1 MGGVCLYPWGGS
13 VCLLSGGKD
22 AIRGLRMSFLFL
34 GCFADE
40 AFRPLALWSVASRA
54 LTPHP
59 LPSTL
64 TPNTRRPPAQS
75 VEAPSPP
82 PPPPAP
88 PAFHAA
94 ELRKALRLFVW
105 RCGEYGTVVGA
116 PFFRSWNGFALST
129 LAGRA
134 LNVRI
139 RRSSAHTRIN
149 ALKIKCR
156 RGLYILSVGG
166 TYM

>member
-1 MGGVCLYPWGGS
+1 M
-13 VCLLSGGKD
+13 
-22 AIRGLRMSFLFL
+22 
-34 GCFADE
+34 
-40 AFRPLALWSVASRA
+40 
-54 LTPHP
+54 
-59 LPSTL
+59 
-64 TPNTRRPPAQS
+64 
-75 VEAPSPP
+75 
-82 PPPPAP
+82 
-88 PAFHAA
+88 
-94 ELRKALRLFVW
+94 RKALRLFVW

-134 LNVRI
+134 LKVRI

-166 TYM
+166 TYMYTCRRDLYRLVRDLCET